1 MKKQI
6 KAIFYKCPPLRRS
19 AVRVRD
25 FLQAG
30 SYLRSYARP
39 CRTDEKRI
47 LFCAYSGRQY
57 ACSPRAIYEML
68 RADESN
74 GYRFVWAFQRPE
86 QFPELAEDR
95 RTKLVSYGSEEFK
108 KELAS
113 CRYWVFNTRVPSGIV
128 KKEDQVYIQTWHGT
142 PLKKLGYDLKQYIS
156 GADDKK
162 SLQYSYR
169 TDAQRYDF
177 LLSPSPYYS
186 EKMASAFHLK
196 ALHKENCILELG
208 YPRNDSLYMAS
219 EEKIQEIRRSLG
231 LLPGEKTILYAP
243 TWRETALDPAKG
255 SSYSKG
261 IDFQLGLDLK
271 KLLKELGEDYK
282 ILLRTHYIIRNNIDF
297 SAYGE
302 RLIDVSDYKDINALY
317 LAADLLLTDYS
328 SVFFDYAVLK
338 KPMLFYMYDLHSYQG
353 IRDFYIDLREL
364 PGKILTQEE
373 ELPSAIRQSLE
384 EKPDE
389 EVWRIFNQKFNPYP
403 GPVSKKVWDAIVSKK
418 G

>member
-1 MKKQI
+1 M
-6 KAIFYKCPPLRRS
+6 
-19 AVRVRD
+19 
-25 FLQAG
+25 
-30 SYLRSYARP
+30 
-39 CRTDEKRI
+39 
-47 LFCAYSGRQY
+47 
-57 ACSPRAIYEML
+57 
-68 RADESN
+68 
-74 GYRFVWAFQRPE
+74 
-86 QFPELAEDR
+86 
-95 RTKLVSYGSEEFK
+95 
-108 KELAS
+108 
-113 CRYWVFNTRVPSGIV
+113 
-128 KKEDQVYIQTWHGT
+128 
-142 PLKKLGYDLKQYIS
+142 
-156 GADDKK
+156 
-162 SLQYSYR
+162 
-169 TDAQRYDF
+169 
-177 LLSPSPYYS
+177 
-186 EKMASAFHLK
+186 K

-282 ILLRTHYIIRNNIDF
+282 ILLRTHYFIRDNIDF

>member
-19 AVRVRD
+19 AVRARD

-30 SYLRSYARP
+30 TYLRNYARP

-68 RADESN
+68 REDETN
-74 GYRFVWAFQRPE
+74 GYRFVWAFQHPE
-86 QFPELAEDR
+86 HFPEVGEDK

-113 CRYWVFNTRVPSGIV
+113 CKYWVFNTRVPSGIV

-169 TDAQRYDF
+169 TDAKRYDF

-196 ALHKENCILELG
+196 ALNKEKCILELG
-208 YPRNDSLYMAS
+208 YPRNDSLYLAS
-219 EEKIQEIRRSLG
+219 AEKVEEIRKRLG
-231 LLPGEKTILYAP
+231 IAPWEKAILYAP

-271 KLLKELGEDYK
+271 KLLDELGENYK
-282 ILLRTHYIIRNNIDF
+282 ILLRTHYFIRDNMDF

-302 RLIDVSDYKDINALY
+302 RVIDVSDDKDINALY

-328 SVFFDYAVLK
+328 SVFFDYAILQ

-353 IRDFYIDLREL
+353 IRDFYIDLSEL

-373 ELPSAIRQSLE
+373 ELPSAIRQSLC

-389 EVWRIFNQKFNPYP
+389 EVWHSFNQKFNPHS